1 MPFAESPGARLHW
14 ERHWAP
20 GTDADGRPAL
30 VFSTAQAVKASL
42 FGEFFSLLAGHFRLV
57 SYDQRGVGESE
68 AVSDSCTMEDAADDL
83 HAVIE
88 AAFGDE
94 PVISI
99 GHASGAWVAFVH
111 AIRQPEAVRALVL
124 CSLAGFFAPPPGL
137 LQAGLA
143 INAKRVEYEEYKA
156 QLGPLYTGMNYP
168 DTPEGDA
175 FLREYYAASRE
186 RRGPSWHGFA
196 MRDVDRM
203 RYWAKWTQ
211 PTLLLYGTHDRLG
224 VPEHGYELL
233 RVLPDS
239 ELHWFYPAGHFLPR
253 EQASPTAERIVDWAS
268 RLEA

>member
-14 ERHWAP
+14 EPHWT
-20 GTDADGRPAL
+20 GSDHDARPPL
-30 VFSTAQAVKASL
+30 VFSMAQAVKASL
-42 FGEFFSLLAGHFRLV
+42 FAPFYSQLSDHFRLV
-57 SYDQRGVGESE
+57 SYDQRGMGESE
-68 AVSDSCTMEDAADDL
+68 ATSDSCSMEDAADDL
-83 HAVIE
+83 QAVIA

-94 PVISI
+94 PVISM

-111 AIRQPEAVRALVL
+111 AIREPEAVRALVL

-143 INAKRVEYEEYKA
+143 INPKRVEYEEYKA
-156 QLGPLYTGMNYP
+156 QLGSIYTGMNYP

-175 FLREYYAASRE
+175 FLREYYAASRA
-186 RRGPSWHGFA
+186 RSGPSWHGYA

-233 RVLPDS
+233 RVLDEA

-253 EQASPTAERIVDWAS
+253 EQAGPTAERIIDWAA
-268 RLEA
+268 RLEG